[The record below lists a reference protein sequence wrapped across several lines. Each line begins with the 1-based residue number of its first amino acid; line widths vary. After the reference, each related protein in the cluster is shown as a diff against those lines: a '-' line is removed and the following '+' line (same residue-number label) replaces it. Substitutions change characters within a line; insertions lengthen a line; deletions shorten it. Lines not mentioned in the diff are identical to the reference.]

1 MLLLGS
7 AALVAFVM
15 LATSPHQVADLLQA
29 GNIRAPA
36 FAPTLASTVGAHWML
51 ALAIPL
57 AVVVLGVRLIVS
69 RPRVE
74 RIVFAIAAATVLIAV
89 MVNVIVVPAVAN
101 TLSLKDFTDRAMRV
115 AGDNSIGYLNALNYD
130 VAFYSRRTIPIVS
143 LKDPDLPRYLIAWR
157 TLFDAIPAS
166 KRSRFEI
173 VMVSNPTSLDGTDE
187 MLLLRERPG
196 STPLPKPSEDYIQA
210 FYDSPSLL
218 ISPIAFTNRGSTS
231 ADVPRK
237 RASHI
242 CVISDSYRFTSINVP
257 PRCFT
262 SSANPAAG

>member
-1 MLLLGS
+1 
-7 AALVAFVM
+7 
-15 LATSPHQVADLLQA
+15 
-29 GNIRAPA
+29 
-36 FAPTLASTVGAHWML
+36 
-51 ALAIPL
+51 
-57 AVVVLGVRLIVS
+57 
-69 RPRVE
+69 
-74 RIVFAIAAATVLIAV
+74 
-89 MVNVIVVPAVAN
+89 VVPAVAN

-187 MLLLRERPG
+187 MLLLRQRPG
-196 STPLPKPSEDYIQA
+196 SPTPPPNPTDDYIQA
-210 FYDSPSLL
+210 GSYDSPSLL
-218 ISPIAFTNRGSTS
+218 ISPTAFTNRGSTS

-237 RASHI
+237 LASHI
-242 CVISDSYRFTSINVP
+242 RVISDSYRFTSINVP

-262 SSANPAAG
+262 SSAKPAAG